1 MKPQEN
7 PCADILNPNLKGR
20 DICEAFADYQ
30 ILLVADQFQTG
41 FDQPLT
47 LSELKQRRF
56 YKDAKR

>member
-41 FDQPLT
+41 FDQFIAKPRL
-47 LSELKQRRF
+47 RRLG
-56 YKDAKR
+56 